1 MEKQHMDELDVV
13 DVEEYSKAGKPVPRA
28 KQYRIRIDKQQFL
41 VDSLSLTGRQLL
53 VLAGKQPPENYE
65 IRQKVRSGELKKI
78 GLDEAARFDAPG
90 VERYVTL
97 PLDQT
102 EG

>member
-1 MEKQHMDELDVV
+1 MGTEEIEMADVI
-13 DVEEYSKAGKPVPRA
+13 DIEEHAKAGKPVPPNKR
-28 KQYRIRIDKQQFL
+28 YRIRIDKEHYI
-41 VDSLSLTGRQLL
+41 VAVVAMTGRQLL
-53 VLAGKQPPENYE
+53 ELARKVPPDRYE
-65 IRQKVRSGELKKI
+65 IRQKLRGGELKKI
-78 GLDEAARFDAPG
+78 GLDEETRFDAPG

>member
-1 MEKQHMDELDVV
+1 METKETEMDDVI
-13 DVEEYSKAGKPVPRA
+13 DIEEHAKAGKPVPPGKR
-28 KQYRIRIDKQQFL
+28 YRIRIDKEHYT
-41 VDSLSLTGRQLL
+41 VAVPTMTGRQLL
-53 VLAGKQPPENYE
+53 ELAHKVPPERYE
-65 IRQKVRSGELKKI
+65 VRQKLQGGELKKI
-78 GLDEAARFDAPG
+78 GLDETVRFDAPG

>member
-1 MEKQHMDELDVV
+1 MEKMHMEEIDLV
-13 DVEEYSKAGKPVPRA
+13 DVEEYGKAGKPVPRA
-28 KQYRIRIDKQQFL
+28 KQYRIRIDKEYYF
-41 VDSLSLTGRQLL
+41 VHSVSLTGRQLL

-65 IRQKVRSGELKKI
+65 IRQKVRGGELRKI
-78 GLDEAARFDAPG
+78 GLDEDACFDAPG